1 MKKIILLMILL
12 SCSSNAN
19 INKVQKTDRNQ
30 IEITY
35 KDFHQKG
42 NKNGRYT
49 LYYKVEENQMS
60 PVKWFTYF
68 VVDNSNNKIIREPKG
83 VAAEDIYWKNEN
95 TLAIVPYKEVEQL
108 QTIVGE
114 NKNNNEILINIK

>member
-1 MKKIILLMILL
+1 MKKVILLMILL

-19 INKVQKTDRNQ
+19 INKVQKTDRKQ
-30 IEITY
+30 IEIRY

-83 VAAEDIYWKNEN
+83 VAAEDIYWKNEK

-114 NKNNNEILINIK
+114 NENNNEILINIK